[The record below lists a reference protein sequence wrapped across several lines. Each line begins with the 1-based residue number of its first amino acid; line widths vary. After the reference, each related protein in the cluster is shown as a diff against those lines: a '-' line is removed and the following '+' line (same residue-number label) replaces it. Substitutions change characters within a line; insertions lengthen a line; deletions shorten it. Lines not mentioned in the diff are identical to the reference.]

1 MNKLISS
8 FLFFLL
14 TCGCSDNQE
23 IPKDEGDPGNP
34 EPEISTPA
42 QEPVETPPKTEPKQV
57 EKPSTSDP
65 KPEPT
70 EKKSFSEEN
79 NGKPLS
85 AMLIENGL
93 PVLLEYAKLLQQFE
107 QGKNDS
113 PKSLVDLAFGAVNT
127 AQSIAIDA
135 LPVEEGWQEKTGDRF
150 HDQLTEQ
157 VEVVSNDKRLKK
169 ARSVLQKLKKA
180 NRLDENISLHLI
192 KENEENAFSSVG
204 GHIYLTTGILKF
216 LRNDD
221 EMAWLLGHEIAHLT
235 CGHCDR
241 KAKILHIA
249 TGLGDIV
256 DTAANAGLM
265 ISAPFGQ
272 GDEYEADAKG
282 RDYAE
287 TAGYDR
293 GAGIEVLRRFMENE
307 GESNALEK
315 MFRSHPFSEER
326 ITRLE
331 K

>member
-1 MNKLISS
+1 MNKIIFS
-8 FLFFLL
+8 FLFLLL
-14 TCGCSDNQE
+14 TWGCTDNQE
-23 IPKDEGDPGNP
+23 IPQDEGNSGNP
-34 EPEISTPA
+34 ESESSSPA
-42 QEPVETPPKTEPKQV
+42 QEPLETPPEPVEKTSAPEPETEPA
-57 EKPSTSDP
+57 
-65 KPEPT
+65 
-70 EKKSFSEEN
+70 EKKASSEDN

-150 HDQLTEQ
+150 HDQLTDQ
-157 VEVVSNDKRLKK
+157 VEVISNDKRLNN

-180 NRLDENISLHLI
+180 NRLDEDISLYLI
-192 KENEENAFSSVG
+192 KEKEENAFSSVG
-204 GHIYLTTGILKF
+204 GYIYLTTGIFKF
-216 LRNDD
+216 LSNDD

-241 KAKILHIA
+241 KAKTLHIA
-249 TGLGDIV
+249 QGLGDIV
-256 DTAANAGLM
+256 ETGANAGLM

-287 TAGYDR
+287 AAGYDR
-293 GAGIEVLRRFMENE
+293 DAGIEVLRRFKKNE
-307 GESNALEK
+307 GESNALDK